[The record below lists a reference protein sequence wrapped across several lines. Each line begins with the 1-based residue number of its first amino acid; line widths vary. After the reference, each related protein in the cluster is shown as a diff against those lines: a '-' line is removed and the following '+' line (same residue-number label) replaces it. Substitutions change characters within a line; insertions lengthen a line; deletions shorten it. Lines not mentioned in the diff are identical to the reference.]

1 MTGLKFYIIEL
12 YLSGCIRFH
21 SDTKAS
27 KKNGGTLH
35 YVVITK
41 QRKDQHSECGFFKIY
56 NFLDFKL

>member
-12 YLSGCIRFH
+12 YISGCIRFH

-35 YVVITK
+35 YVVTTT
-41 QRKDQHSECGFFKIY
+41 QRKD
-56 NFLDFKL
+56 